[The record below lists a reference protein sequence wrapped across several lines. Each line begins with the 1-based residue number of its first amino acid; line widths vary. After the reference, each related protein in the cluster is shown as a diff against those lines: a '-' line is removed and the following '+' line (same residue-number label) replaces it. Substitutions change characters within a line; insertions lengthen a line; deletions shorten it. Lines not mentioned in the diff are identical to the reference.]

1 MDIQSLKRYIYQN
14 NKIEHILTELGCHNI
29 KYNERHEYYSAAHKD
44 GDNPAGVIINNN
56 EYLNYISYSRGVKAS
71 DRKDIVDLVQYSKH
85 LDFISALKWLH
96 TTLSL
101 EFSVCTKQQRQ
112 DAHSAKD
119 ELLAVFKR
127 IAEGN
132 RYYEPS
138 DEELRAIEEESL
150 TDYAQLLHINWFREG
165 IMPWARE
172 KFGLCYSYK
181 HRRMVIPIK
190 YWATGELVGVNQRTM
205 IDNWQELG
213 IPKYFITPSYQKRL
227 NLYGLWENKET
238 IEKAGYV
245 VIVESEKSVLK
256 RYSKAKVNEDA
267 NAKPE
272 SDGTLVALQ
281 GKTMSEEQRRI
292 IMSLHI
298 REVIVCLD
306 LDVPIEEV
314 MSICDKFY
322 GLRKVSFI
330 YVPKDERDKFGP
342 KDSPCDA
349 SNDVYERLFVNR
361 IEYDDRAHM
370 AYQRMIGK

>member
-14 NKIEHILTELGCHNI
+14 NKIEYILTELGCHNI
-29 KYNERHEYYSAAHKD
+29 RYNERREYYSAAHKD

-56 EYLNYISYSRGVKAS
+56 EYLNYISYSREVKAS
-71 DRKDIVDLVQYSKH
+71 DRKDIIDLVQYSEH
-85 LDFISALKWLH
+85 LDFVSALKWLH
-96 TTLSL
+96 ARLDL
-101 EFSVCTKQQRQ
+101 EFSVYTKPPKRSS
-112 DAHSAKD
+112 DSAKD

-127 IAEGN
+127 IADES

-138 DEELRAIEEESL
+138 NDELKTIAEESL
-150 TDYAQLLHINWFREG
+150 TDYAPLLHINWFREG
-165 IMPWARE
+165 IMSWARD
-172 KFGLCYSYK
+172 KFGLCYSYR
-181 HRRMVIPIK
+181 HRRMVIPIRH
-190 YWATGELVGVNQRTM
+190 WATGELVGVNQRTM

-213 IPKYFITPSYQKRL
+213 IPKYFITPTYQKRL

-256 RYSKAKVNEDA
+256 RYSRG
-267 NAKPE
+267 
-272 SDGTLVALQ
+272 DGTLVALQ

-298 REVIVCLD
+298 REVVVCLD
-306 LDVPIEEV
+306 LDVPIEE
-314 MSICDKFY
+314 MMCICDKFY
-322 GLRKVSFI
+322 GLRKVSLMF
-330 YVPKDERDKFGP
+330 VPKEQRYKFGM

-349 SNDVYERLFVNR
+349 SYDIYNNLFDNR

-370 AYQRMIGK
+370 AYLKMIGK